1 MCFLSLSLSLMQ
13 GIQEALMLL
22 LFLWFPLAVTT
33 ASLSFLL
40 HTPVCSDRCLHV
52 NVTSEYSFGRN
63 FSRLHPEGGHKGR
76 CSSIWSTHMRGRQLE
91 KRPVTLVINTLSRT
105 ERLKSW
111 HFKGPLLSLLWKHK
125 ERPRKG
131 ESSFYHPFCNRRNF
145 LIVSLILS
153 SHPHWSLR
161 WSSQSLKRPGHRFWF
176 KRYPHWL
183 TACPTRLHVLPPKLN
198 LSD

>member
-1 MCFLSLSLSLMQ
+1 MWPLNILLEETSAGF
-13 GIQEALMLL
+13 IQRGDIKEDAPASEALT
-22 LFLWFPLAVTT
+22 W
-33 ASLSFLL
+33 
-40 HTPVCSDRCLHV
+40 D
-52 NVTSEYSFGRN
+52 
-63 FSRLHPEGGHKGR
+63 
-76 CSSIWSTHMRGRQLE
+76 RQLE

-183 TACPTRLHVLPPKLN
+183 TACPTRLHVLPPKLKSEWLEN
-198 LSD
+198 CGFLPVVRERFV